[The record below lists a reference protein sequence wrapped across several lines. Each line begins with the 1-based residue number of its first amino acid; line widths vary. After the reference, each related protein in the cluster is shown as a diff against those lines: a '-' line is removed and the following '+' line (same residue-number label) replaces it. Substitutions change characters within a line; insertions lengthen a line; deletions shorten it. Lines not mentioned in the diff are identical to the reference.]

1 MSQENSNQQPQDN
14 NKVQKSFESNLGK
27 LKAILGDESKLKP
40 QTKIDNSE
48 VAAIVES
55 VFAEQKEQLALGV
68 KTGIQNLLKQYVAF
82 NQALKDKEQELVKLK
97 ADKQKEFNQ
106 AANQLFQKIDNIS
119 KLEADYASALSDM
132 SGQTEG
138 SEEEQD

>member
-55 VFAEQKEQLALGV
+55 IFAEEKEQLTLEV
-68 KTGIQNLLKQYVAF
+68 KTGIQNLIKQNVIF
-82 NQALKDKEQELVKLK
+82 NQTLKEKQKELDKIKV
-97 ADKQKEFNQ
+97 DKQKEFNQ
-106 AANQLFQKIDNIS
+106 AASQLFQKIEDIS

-138 SEEEQD
+138 SEEEQE